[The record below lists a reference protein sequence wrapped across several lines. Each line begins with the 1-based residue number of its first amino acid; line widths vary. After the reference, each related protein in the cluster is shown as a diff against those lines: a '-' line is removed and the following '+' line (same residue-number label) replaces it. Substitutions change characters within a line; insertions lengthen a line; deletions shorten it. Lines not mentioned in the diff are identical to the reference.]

1 MRTLFDTDEEELEG
15 KASEITLSTASLL
28 GIFFGLVL
36 VCGVFFGFGYS
47 IGRGTGTTAQARPV
61 PNPTSGNSGEAE
73 EAASNPPA
81 SVPAEPQTT
90 PQQRAQQQNHSQANA
105 VAAPAPVATRPQADE
120 RPREERTVSENAA
133 EPKASTESDVAGAP
147 VKPVDP
153 ARATATKPSPQKA
166 TVLVAATGA
175 LNVSAAP
182 GSGQP
187 MVQIAAVARPEDAN
201 VLVTALR
208 QRGYGAVVR
217 NDPQDKLLHV
227 QVGPFSDRTQATAV
241 KQKLLSDG
249 YNAIIKQ

>member
-1 MRTLFDTDEEELEG
+1 MRTLFDTDEEEIEG

-47 IGRGTGTTAQARPV
+47 IGRGTGTTAHAKPV
-61 PNPTSGNSGEAE
+61 PNSTGEAE
-73 EAASNPPA
+73 EAAAAENRPA
-81 SVPAEPQTT
+81 PVPAEQTT

-105 VAAPAPVATRPQADE
+105 KAAPAPVGTQQADE
-120 RPREERTVSENAA
+120 RPREEPTGNENAT
-133 EPKASTESDVAGAP
+133 EPPASTRSDIAGAP

-153 ARATATKPSPQKA
+153 SRATISKPSAQKA

-175 LNVSAAP
+175 LNVNAAP
-182 GSGQP
+182 SSGQP

-201 VLVTALR
+201 VLVSALR

>member
-1 MRTLFDTDEEELEG
+1 MRTLFDTDEEEIEG

-47 IGRGTGTTAQARPV
+47 IGRGTGTTAHAKPV
-61 PNPTSGNSGEAE
+61 PNSTGEAE
-73 EAASNPPA
+73 EAAAAENPPA
-81 SVPAEPQTT
+81 PVPAEQQTT

-105 VAAPAPVATRPQADE
+105 KAAPAPVGTQPQADE
-120 RPREERTVSENAA
+120 KPREEPTGSENAA
-133 EPKASTESDVAGAP
+133 EPPASTRSDIAGAP

-153 ARATATKPSPQKA
+153 ARATISKPSAQKA

-201 VLVTALR
+201 VLVSALR

>member
-1 MRTLFDTDEEELEG
+1 MRTLFDTDEEEIEG

-47 IGRGTGTTAQARPV
+47 IGRGTGTTAHAKPV
-61 PNPTSGNSGEAE
+61 PNSTGEAE
-73 EAASNPPA
+73 EAAAAENPPA
-81 SVPAEPQTT
+81 PVPAEQTT

-105 VAAPAPVATRPQADE
+105 KAAPAPVGTQPQADE
-120 RPREERTVSENAA
+120 RPREEPTVSENAA
-133 EPKASTESDVAGAP
+133 EPPASTRSDIAGAP

-153 ARATATKPSPQKA
+153 ARATISKPSAQKA

-175 LNVSAAP
+175 LSVSAAP

-201 VLVTALR
+201 VLVSALR

-227 QVGPFSDRTQATAV
+227 QVGPFSDRTQATAIR
-241 KQKLLSDG
+241 QKLLSDG